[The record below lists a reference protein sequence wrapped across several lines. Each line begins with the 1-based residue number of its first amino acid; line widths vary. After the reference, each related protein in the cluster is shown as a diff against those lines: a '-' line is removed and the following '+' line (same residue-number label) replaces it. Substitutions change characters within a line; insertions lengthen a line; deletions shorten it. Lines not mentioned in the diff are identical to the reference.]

1 MRLLP
6 PPRLN
11 TLKSTEMENKIKYWI
26 LLACCAIVT
35 GCNLQ
40 FPHDI
45 TLSPKKLT
53 DSIDGLPK
61 YAPRDKEVT
70 FSVMCSFDSV
80 MVVKTGSKK
89 PVRIIPCH
97 TIGNTCTFLMPAY
110 EVTVIVF
117 KTDKPQPQQ
126 PEPIV
131 ADVTPEPAPIA
142 PDPPAPPV
150 VSPSPTPN
158 TPVNR
163 QPKPKA
169 KVDSVTISF
178 NLCLEGV
185 YGRAVDLS
193 GFQYKCRVAK
203 GQNIDMARFAPRVKP
218 EVTDVKFLGWTRTPS
233 AANAATNFTFD
244 QNATLYAVWQL
255 PKPPVQAEGTPQNPI
270 KITCIED
277 LKKMEGSSLCFVL
290 ATDNLVISS
299 TVQRVSQFK
308 GTFDGNGHRLTISSR
323 NCFIKENRGTI
334 QNLRLHIKSSGCHL
348 CNNNRGTIDD
358 ITVTLEKDLK
368 ELNQAVITYTNY
380 GVIGRRIRKSW
391 SKDVKEPKSIL
402 YVYNR

>member
-1 MRLLP
+1 
-6 PPRLN
+6 
-11 TLKSTEMENKIKYWI
+11 MENKIKYWI

-35 GCNLQ
+35 GCDFD
-40 FPHDI
+40 FPRDI

-53 DSIDGLPK
+53 DSIEGLPP
-61 YAPRDKEVT
+61 YAPRNREIT
-70 FSVMCSFDSV
+70 FNINCNFDSV
-80 MVVKTGSKK
+80 LVVKTGSKK
-89 PVRIIPCH
+89 PVKIIPSR
-97 TIGNTCTFLMPAY
+97 TIGNTCTFLMPAH

-117 KTDKPQPQQ
+117 SDTKTQPQQ
-126 PEPIV
+126 PENV
-131 ADVTPEPAPIA
+131 VVDNTPAPEANI
-142 PDPPAPPV
+142 PAQPVNNPV
-150 VSPSPTPN
+150 VAPTPTPH

-163 QPKPKA
+163 PQKPKT
-169 KVDSVTISF
+169 KVDSVTVRF

-185 YGRAVDLS
+185 YGRAVDLN
-193 GFQYKCRVAK
+193 GFSYTCKVAK
-203 GQNIDMARFAPRVKP
+203 GQNVDMSIFAPRVKP
-218 EVTDVKFLGWTRTPS
+218 EVTDVKFLGWTRS
-233 AANAATNFTFD
+233 ESSSNGSMNFSFD
-244 QNATLYAVWQL
+244 QNTTLYAVWQL
-255 PKPPVQAEGTPQNPI
+255 PKPPVQTEGTPQNPI
-270 KITCIED
+270 KITSIED
-277 LKKMEGSSLCFVL
+277 LKKMEGSSLYFVL

-334 QNLRLHIKSSGCHL
+334 QNLHLHIKSSGCHL

-358 ITVTLEKDLK
+358 ITVTLEKDIK

-391 SKDVKEPKSIL
+391 SKNVKEPKSIL